1 MENFVVEAL
10 ESPSSVHESK
20 RHPEVL
26 KKTEVGD
33 DGSPQ
38 YVLRL
43 SWNLVI
49 GLDEDHT

>member
-10 ESPSSVHESK
+10 ESRSSVHESK

-33 DGSPQ
+33 DDSPQ
-38 YVLRL
+38 CPQDVLE
-43 SWNLVI
+43 S
-49 GLDEDHT
+49 GD